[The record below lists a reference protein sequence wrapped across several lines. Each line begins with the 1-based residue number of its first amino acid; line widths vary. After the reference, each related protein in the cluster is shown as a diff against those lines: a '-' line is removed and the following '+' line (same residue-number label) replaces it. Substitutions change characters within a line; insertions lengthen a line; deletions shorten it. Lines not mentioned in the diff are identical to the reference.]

1 MLVLCGRKWGLVC
14 SLTRLIHY
22 GALPEQLRAKA
33 AAVAQVDAHL
43 IAATRPGRKL
53 GEIFQAAVDAYAIA
67 GFPDEWRLHHQ
78 GGLAGY
84 VPREIVATPETQ
96 DEVSVGQVY
105 AWNPSIAGTKSED
118 TILVGERDNEVL
130 TVIPGWPTLS
140 VEIEG
145 QTIERPRILEVE

>member
-1 MLVLCGRKWGLVC
+1 M
-14 SLTRLIHY
+14 
-22 GALPEQLRAKA
+22 
-33 AAVAQVDAHL
+33 
-43 IAATRPGRKL
+43 
-53 GEIFQAAVDAYAIA
+53 A

-84 VPREIVATPETQ
+84 LPREIVATPETQ

-105 AWNPSIAGTKSED
+105 ACNPSIAGTKSED
-118 TILVGERDNEVL
+118 TILVGERDNKVL